1 MFHKFSLVQIRAL
14 YAGYFL
20 PVVLLLDSQ
29 SLRSSETSFNFH
41 QTARH
46 RIPED
51 GIVFKK
57 LTMVSVESYFV
68 LMGKGAVVRVA
79 VLVT

>member
-1 MFHKFSLVQIRAL
+1 MFHKFSIVQIRAL
-14 YAGYFL
+14 HAGYFL
-20 PVVLLLDSQ
+20 PVVLLLDAE

-41 QTARH
+41 QTARR

-57 LTMVSVESYFV
+57 LTMVSVERFSF
-68 LMGKGAVVRVA
+68 
-79 VLVT
+79 